1 MFLKYIIKHLPLL
14 TATKMVLNPVVCHDA
29 VAALHEVCDG
39 CPDVLMGDQAA
50 SFQVEFVE
58 AHPPFL
64 NQLVD
69 HHGDAGVPAVARVFL
84 QVRESLHLQLVASYH
99 CVQFISLM
107 D

>member
-1 MFLKYIIKHLPLL
+1 MKLPLL
-14 TATKMVLNPVVCHDA
+14 TAAKMVLYPVVCHDA
-29 VAALHEVCDG
+29 VTALHELCDG
-39 CPDVLMGDQAA
+39 SPDVLMVDR
-50 SFQVEFVE
+50 SVSLQVEFVE

-84 QVRESLHLQLVASYH
+84 EVRESLHLQLVASYH

>member
-1 MFLKYIIKHLPLL
+1 
-14 TATKMVLNPVVCHDA
+14 MVLNPVVCHDA

-50 SFQVEFVE
+50 SFQVKFVE

-64 NQLVD
+64 HQLVN

-84 QVRESLHLQLVASYH
+84 EAKEPLHLQLVSSYH
-99 CVQFISLM
+99 RVQFIGLM